1 MIKKRSLWGD
11 PEPVYY
17 RSSWVRADNGG
28 ILLAEVSLGSTVRE
42 GDLLGTINDPMSN
55 ARSELRSPYSGRI
68 IGMARN
74 QVVMPGF
81 AAFHVGIQTDEAPTE
96 VADDSVLS
104 QQQSENRD
112 YVDDMSEEE

>member
-1 MIKKRSLWGD
+1 
-11 PEPVYY
+11 
-17 RSSWVRADNGG
+17 
-28 ILLAEVSLGSTVRE
+28 
-42 GDLLGTINDPMSN
+42 
-55 ARSELRSPYSGRI
+55 
-68 IGMARN
+68 
-74 QVVMPGF
+74 MPGF